1 MEMETS
7 TEPMDPLAPSVAA
20 LGAQPEGGC
29 REQGTSPHGPLAARA
44 KAVRALILCLV
55 F

>member
-20 LGAQPEGGC
+20 LGVQPEGGC
-29 REQGTSPHGPLAARA
+29 GEQGTSLHAHRPLVPR
-44 KAVRALILCLV
+44 LFGL
-55 F
+55 